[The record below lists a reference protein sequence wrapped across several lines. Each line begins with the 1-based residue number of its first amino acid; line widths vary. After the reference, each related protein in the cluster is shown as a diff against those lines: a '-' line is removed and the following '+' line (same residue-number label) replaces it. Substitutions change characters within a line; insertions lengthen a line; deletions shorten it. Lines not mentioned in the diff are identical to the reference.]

1 MKGGTPVRKL
11 TPEQLSQKHQ
21 LAALHL
27 AKLLFEVEGYHT
39 RYLEEAEIQIRK
51 AVSHVS

>member
-1 MKGGTPVRKL
+1 MKGDAEMRKL
-11 TPEQLSQKHQ
+11 APEQLRQKHQ
-21 LAALHL
+21 LAALRL

-39 RYLEEAEIQIRK
+39 RYLEEVESQIRK